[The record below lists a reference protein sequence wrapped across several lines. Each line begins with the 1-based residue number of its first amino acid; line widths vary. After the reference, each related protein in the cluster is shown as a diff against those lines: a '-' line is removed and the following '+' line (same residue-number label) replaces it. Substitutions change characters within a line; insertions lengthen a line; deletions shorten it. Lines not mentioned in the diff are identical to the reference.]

1 MQNKMKKLTDKE
13 VYKPL
18 LITCKICG
26 CESEFDYCSE
36 SCYLEV
42 KNECELNFLEN
53 QSNEQ

>member
-1 MQNKMKKLTDKE
+1 MKKLTDKE